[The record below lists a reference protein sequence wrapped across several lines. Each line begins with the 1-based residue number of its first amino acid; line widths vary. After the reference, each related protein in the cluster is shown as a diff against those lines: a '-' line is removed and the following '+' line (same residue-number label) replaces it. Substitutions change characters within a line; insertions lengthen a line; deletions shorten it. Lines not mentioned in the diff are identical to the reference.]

1 MFMYSASI
9 GGIMKSRLLVAILSI
24 GLLFA
29 TVQPMAAYHYR
40 TPYGYVKHKRHM
52 KTAKRV
58 GIGAAGGAGIGAL
71 AGGGKGAGIGAIVGA
86 GAGLLYDRHKKHH
99 GHY

>member
-1 MFMYSASI
+1 MR
-9 GGIMKSRLLVAILSI
+9 SRFLLAVLSI
-24 GLLFA
+24 GLLFV
-29 TVQPMAAYHYR
+29 TVQPMAAYHRYR
-40 TPYGYVKHKRHM
+40 TPYGYVKHRRHM

-71 AGGGKGAGIGAIVGA
+71 AGGAKGAGIGAIAGA
-86 GAGLLYDRHKKHH
+86 GAGLLYDMHKKHH